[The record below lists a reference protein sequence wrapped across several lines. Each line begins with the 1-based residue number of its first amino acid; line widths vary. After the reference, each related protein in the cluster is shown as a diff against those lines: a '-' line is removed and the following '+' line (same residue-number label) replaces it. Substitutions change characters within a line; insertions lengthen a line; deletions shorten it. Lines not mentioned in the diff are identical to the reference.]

1 MSKNL
6 KFLSLTDNSLLIQE
20 QSFTGAEIDSLV
32 DTGISFFDAKITHN
46 QLYRYYFH
54 ETTKIDEVFDR
65 IATYRRKF
73 FEEVKGDEV
82 LFKTLEREVAPEEVK
97 LDATNF
103 NYDWLRIR
111 KFNERVSFRD
121 RIDPVKVLPLRDSFK
136 IGEEKVEKILPKI
149 TSSESAGWFD
159 NRIKFQLTKGALP
172 LQLAEPQDDLIFVG
186 RSVLARDIVKPEE
199 RLFRKYVNILSEPD
213 GSETT
218 GFFESDY
225 YDRFGNISG
234 LVNFELTKTITRD
247 AATFTDKFLVG
258 GDSRFLRDKIKISS
272 NEVLKVG
279 KNIIAQSKVFLASDF
294 IDPRTNTHTGLVK
307 RFVEKFKDTDVTKF
321 TETLLTL
328 GNFELLRD
336 VLKTDETEAL
346 HVNKRSLDIVKLDSS
361 IAIKGVNSDILDVSK
376 FNEKLLLIGKSEQFR
391 EYIKLLNPI
400 RKSASIIAYIDPIT
414 KDVDTTVL
422 SANRDTSQNAD
433 NFVDLHPKIPK
444 NETLRFFNNILNYGA
459 FEQAKDEFKTSDTV
473 NNLTQGFNITIPV
486 NFSQVEELSGPGRAD
501 YNEPAIVHPGQ
512 PSTNVN
518 LHDPYYTYLWN
529 TIHKFVRNENG
540 SLRYPNVISTYPD
553 VIIDNSRREDFAF
566 ADDGNGYVPGDSNP
580 FYAPAALKRGLPVWD
595 GIQWRYPYV
604 ISANNSHPV
613 FNASNRRINLGVKKY
628 TAEDFEKAR
637 KAVYDSDGVFV
648 RYDPLPIERVA
659 PSGDSLWESLIKS
672 GIYVGRFQLHI
683 RPYTNKEDTSDT
695 KENLIQ
701 ISKPK
706 ILNDNIGLFF
716 YPNGAHP
723 AGAPEDVKLKK
734 SLGSRLDV
742 SKLIDSRYKFV
753 NIKLSESNQRP
764 GELFKAKE
772 LIAAMSTKAK
782 IEHDRFH
789 AFFYPRGSSTPD
801 VSFGHGKDGPRDII
815 KGSEIYSN
823 KFRMEP
829 RTPDKISGKDIVAAI
844 ANAQQQII
852 KSEKIITSSLSKNF
866 IARSID
872 EGKQLLALIADGPIN
887 PYNKAPTTEAVLS
900 KVGNSLYASYS
911 RLETQS
917 SYTTVQYTNLN
928 QYTVTNIPVYSLLPY
943 YLTGVEG
950 VAAPY
955 AGNFTYSTG
964 VAYSALGGGTI
975 SAPNQ
980 PYYSN
985 GNAAFIWDLDNE
997 YWLMTTGIDFSSSS
1011 LFRQIATT
1019 IDSLTSHTTSTNPNL
1034 GNITISDPAGGL
1046 ANYALEQNNP
1056 NPVVS
1061 SVRRYFWRYLG
1072 EIDSIFEGVAPTTGT
1087 IVGGKLYQHSNG
1099 HIFTYLEPLTR
1110 LLGGN
1115 YSGIYNLDNI
1125 PAIGGSGWVQVSYR
1139 TGASLTPPGETLS
1152 ILAAQDD
1159 YFARFVQYKK
1169 EYTET
1174 IKVADPGSA
1183 YIPVYCAS
1191 YFLEP
1196 YVSEAG
1202 KNAIF

>member
-121 RIDPVKVLPLRDSFK
+121 KIDPVKVLPLRDSFK

-199 RLFRKYVNILSEPD
+199 RLFRKYINILSEPD

-234 LVNFELTKTITRD
+234 LVNFDLSKTITRET
-247 AATFTDKFLVG
+247 ATVTDKFLVG
-258 GDSRFLRDKIKISS
+258 GDSRILRDKIKISS

-279 KNIIAQSKVFLASDF
+279 KNILAHSKVFLSSDF
-294 IDPRTNTHTGLVK
+294 TDPRTNAYTGLVK
-307 RFVEKFKDTDVTKF
+307 RFIGKFQDTDVTKF

-336 VLKTDETEAL
+336 VLKTDETETL
-346 HVNKRSLDIVKLDSS
+346 HVNKHPLDIVKLDSS
-361 IAIKGVNSDILDVSK
+361 IAIKGVDSAILDVSK

-400 RKSASIIAYIDPIT
+400 SKSASIIAHIDPIT

-433 NFVDLHPKIPK
+433 NFVELHTKSPKKDIL
-444 NETLRFFNNILNYGA
+444 NLFNTVLNYGA
-459 FEQAKDEFKTSDTV
+459 FEYAKDNFKVSDNVT
-473 NNLTQGFNITIPV
+473 NLTQGFNITIPV
-486 NFSQVEELSGPGRAD
+486 TFSQEEVLTGPGRVD
-501 YNEPAIVHPGQ
+501 YNEPATNHPGQ
-512 PSTNVN
+512 PGTGINT
-518 LHDPYYTYLWN
+518 HDPYYTYLWN

-540 SLRYPNVISTYPD
+540 SLKYPSVNSTYPD

-566 ADDGNGYVPGDSNP
+566 ADDGNGLLPGDSNL
-580 FYAPAALKRGLPVWD
+580 FYAPAELKRGLPIWD
-595 GIQWRYPYV
+595 GTRWRYPTV
-604 ISANNSHPV
+604 INSNNSHPI
-613 FNASNRRINLGVKKY
+613 FNASNRRINLGVRKY
-628 TAEDFEKAR
+628 TNEDFLKAR
-637 KAVYDSDGVFV
+637 KAVYNSEGSFL
-648 RYDPLPIERVA
+648 RYDPLPIDRVA

-672 GIYVGRFQLHI
+672 GIYIGRFQLFI
-683 RPYTNKEDTSDT
+683 KPYTIKQDTFDS

-706 ILNDNIGLFF
+706 ILNDNVGLFF
-716 YPNGAHP
+716 YPSGAHP

-734 SLGSRLDV
+734 SLGPRVDV
-742 SKLIDSRYKFV
+742 SKLIDRRYKFI
-753 NIKLSESNQRP
+753 NIKLTEFNERP

-782 IEHDRFH
+782 VEHDRFH
-789 AFFYPRGSSTPD
+789 AFFYPRGSITPD
-801 VSFGHGKDGPRDII
+801 VLFGHVKDGPRDII
-815 KGSEIYSN
+815 KGSEIFSN
-823 KFRMEP
+823 QFRMQP
-829 RTPDKISGKDIVAAI
+829 RTPDKVSGKDVVAAI

-852 KSEKIITSSLSKNF
+852 KSEKIITTSLSKNF
-866 IARSID
+866 IARSIN
-872 EGKQLLALIADGPIN
+872 EEKQLLALIADGPTN
-887 PYNKAPTTEAVLS
+887 PYYEAPTTEAVLT

-911 RLETQS
+911 TLETQS

-1034 GNITISDPAGGL
+1034 GNITVSDPAGGL
-1046 ANYALEQNNP
+1046 ANYTLQQNTP
-1056 NPVVS
+1056 SPVIS
-1061 SVRRYFWRYLG
+1061 IVRRYFWRYLG
-1072 EIDSIFEGVAPTTGT
+1072 QIDSIFEGAAPTTGT
-1087 IVGGKLYQHSNG
+1087 IIGGKLYQHSNG
-1099 HIFTYLEPLTR
+1099 HIFTYLDPLR
-1110 LLGGN
+1110 RAFGGS
-1115 YSGIYNLDNI
+1115 YSAVYNLNNI
-1125 PAIGGSGWVQVSYR
+1125 PAIGGSGWIQVSYR

-1159 YFARFVQYKK
+1159 YFARFMQYKR